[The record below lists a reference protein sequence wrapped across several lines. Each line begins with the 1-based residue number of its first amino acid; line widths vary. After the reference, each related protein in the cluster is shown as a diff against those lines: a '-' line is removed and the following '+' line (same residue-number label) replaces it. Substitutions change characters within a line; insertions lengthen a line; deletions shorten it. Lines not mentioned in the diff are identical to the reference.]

1 MNGSSG
7 SEPKIRIDRSG
18 ILVSPLSSGPIREEL
33 VIMNEG
39 KGRLYGNIRSDA
51 AWVTV
56 LDTTLNTT
64 FIQRVILEIRPDKAP
79 ASGESW
85 VHILSTG
92 GIGRVKIELRRTPA
106 QVSSLRLDEK
116 VFQFCGITKDEP
128 FSFSLTVRNAGS
140 GFLSGTAVPLSDWI
154 EIPVRGIWTR
164 TMQAIP
170 VRILP
175 SKAPRARHPVGRIHI
190 KTNGGEE
197 TVEVSIHRSE
207 EKGPIARFIPSSLR
221 ISWTVRGIIEER
233 LIVKNMG
240 SGTLRGTIPQK
251 YSWMTAVPSIFS
263 VTEST
268 IITIRVDTRLLP
280 GTLPASVQLVII
292 TNTGPFT
299 LNIEIIRSYQ
309 AQVKARTRLPR
320 MRTRSRMI
328 VLDQQ
333 GNQLQIISSGKSGGE
348 GEIWYIE
355 DDDTKCVKIFH
366 PHRSSPE
373 MEEKIRVMQKN
384 PLQTPP
390 GTGICWPL
398 GIIVSTASPHRFL
411 GYLMTRLD
419 STYMPVHIW
428 YDRPDQDFS
437 FALKAAARLAGLV
450 HAVHMNGHCVGD
462 LRENNVFISTS
473 GEICL
478 IDTDSFQITDPS
490 SSKTWFCRVGT
501 GEYLPPELIDGSFE
515 RQDSDRLFSD
525 RFALAV
531 LIFRFL
537 MQGAHPYQG
546 RGPLIEDAPT
556 TPDKIIRGLFAYEEK
571 IPGLYPPEY
580 APSYDRIPAPIRAL
594 FHEAFVTG
602 HQHPAARPDP
612 LRWVQ
617 ILGMRLDAQAVQ
629 RPQAVLITNNSE
641 QKTAIKPD
649 RTGPVCPQYVDSDG
663 HQVLIGRRLIRIS
676 HGEIRETDR
685 SGYQIL
691 IGMNHLTIDP
701 SPRTSQ
707 VPPSIII
714 PHSIISY
721 TQKTAPRQFPGH
733 ERYYYLIP
741 GIDLSRYVHWH
752 VAADPSSCRE
762 WRRAF
767 SYRHRIAAC
776 RNLLSALLSIHRAG
790 LHPYSLS
797 PRSVFIG
804 ADSSVRIIAAPA
816 DDGKPEKKE
825 QISQISEVRTLL
837 SMIMMDG
844 CNPRQIAERFH
855 RAFPRYVPSP
865 DRIPYPMR
873 EIFSDH
879 ADISESIEDILSDWF
894 KRADSAFSSL
904 VSCQHDSGHWY
915 CIVPGVCP
923 FCHPDHMLRIL
934 PLQPERFFLP
944 GKKVLFLPPPLHT
957 VRYLKRRRIQ
967 KERTGIPVICLSY
980 PLFRVPRISC
990 SPVPSLASGT
1000 YDTTLLPVCHIR
1012 CLPVCLPLAITAL
1025 ACIPPVFS
1033 LEAMIL
1039 ARFDISLIDEMRWIS
1054 SLEQMKGTLFPRLI
1068 RIRKERRWYVRKTIS
1083 VMILPGYFEVPKK
1096 QPASKG
1102 KKGKKGETKGKLTK
1116 KLSEFI
1122 GELFG

>member
-106 QVSSLRLDEK
+106 PVSSLRLDEK

-128 FSFSLTVRNAGS
+128 VSFSLTVRNAGS

-164 TMQAIP
+164 TVQVIP

-175 SKAPRARHPVGRIHI
+175 SNAPRARHPVGRIHI

-207 EKGPIARFIPSSLR
+207 EKGPVARFIPSSLR

-240 SGTLRGTIPQK
+240 SGTLRGTIPSK
-251 YSWMTAVPSIFS
+251 YPWITAVPSIFS

-268 IITIRVDTRLLP
+268 IITIRVDTRLLT
-280 GTLPASVQLVII
+280 GNLPASVPLVII
-292 TNTGPFT
+292 TNTGLFT
-299 LNIEIIRSYQ
+299 LNIEISRSYQ

-320 MRTRSRMI
+320 IRTRSRMI

-333 GNQLQIISSGKSGGE
+333 GSQLQIISSGKSGGE

-355 DDDTKCVKIFH
+355 GDDSRCVKIFH

-373 MEEKIRVMQKN
+373 MEEKIRVMQKS

-390 GTGICWPL
+390 GTGICWPS
-398 GIIVSTASPHRFL
+398 GIVVSTASPQRFL
-411 GYLMTRLD
+411 GYLMTRLG
-419 STYMPVHIW
+419 SSYMPVHAW
-428 YDRPDQDFS
+428 YDAPDQDFS

-501 GEYLPPELIDGSFE
+501 GEYLPPELIDGAFE
-515 RQDSDRLFSD
+515 RQDIDRLFSD

-556 TPDKIIRGLFAYEEK
+556 TPDKIIRGLFAYEGK

-580 APSYDRIPAPIRAL
+580 APPYDRIPAPVRAL

-612 LRWVQ
+612 LRWTEV
-617 ILGMRLDAQAVQ
+617 LGMRPDAQACVS
-629 RPQAVLITNNSE
+629 PQLVLITSNPE
-641 QKTAIKPD
+641 QKTAVKPD
-649 RTGPVCPQYVDSDG
+649 ATEPFCPPYVDGDG

-691 IGMNHLTIDP
+691 IGMKRLFKVPNLP
-701 SPRTSQ
+701 ASQ
-707 VPPSIII
+707 VPPSVII
-714 PHSIISY
+714 PDSIISPA
-721 TQKTAPRQFPGH
+721 QNPASRQIPGH
-733 ERYYYLIP
+733 ERWYYRIP
-741 GIDLSRYVHWH
+741 MIDLSRYVHWH
-752 VAADPSSCRE
+752 VAADPSGCRS
-762 WRRAF
+762 WIRKF
-767 SYRHRIAAC
+767 SFRHRVAAC

-790 LHPYSLS
+790 LHPYCLS

-804 ADSSVRIIAAPA
+804 PDSSVRIIAALA
-816 DDGKPEKKE
+816 DDEKPERE
-825 QISQISEVRTLL
+825 ERISQISEVRILL
-837 SMIMMDG
+837 SMMMMDG
-844 CNPRQIAERFH
+844 CNPCQVAERSY
-855 RAFPRYVPSP
+855 RIFPRYVPSP

-873 EIFSDH
+873 RIFSDH
-879 ADISESIEDILSDWF
+879 ADISESIEDVLTDWF
-894 KRADSAFSSL
+894 TRADLAFSSL
-904 VSCQHDSGHWY
+904 ISCHMDSNHWY

-944 GKKVLFLPPPLHT
+944 GQKVLFLPPPLHT

-967 KERTGIPVICLSY
+967 KERTGVPVICLSF
-980 PLFRVPRISC
+980 PLFMVPRISG
-990 SPVPSLASGT
+990 SQVLSLPARTS
-1000 YDTTLLPVCHIR
+1000 DANLLPVCRIR
-1012 CLPVCLPLAITAL
+1012 NLPVCLPRPITAL
-1025 ACIPPVFS
+1025 VCIAPVFS
-1033 LEAMIL
+1033 LEAMIR

-1054 SLEQMKGTLFPRLI
+1054 ALEQMKGTLFPRLI
-1068 RIRKERRWYVRKTIS
+1068 RIRKERRQYVRKTIS

-1096 QPASKG
+1096 QPASKT
-1102 KKGKKGETKGKLTK
+1102 KKGKKGKTKGKLTK

-1122 GELFG
+1122 GEFFG